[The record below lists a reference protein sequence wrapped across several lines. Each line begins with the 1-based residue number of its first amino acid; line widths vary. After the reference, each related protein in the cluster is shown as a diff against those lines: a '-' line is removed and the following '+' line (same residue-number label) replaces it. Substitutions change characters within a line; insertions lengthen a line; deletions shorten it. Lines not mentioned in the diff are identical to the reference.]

1 MDNSNKIEA
10 VEVVYDALKN
20 KTYEFLGNA
29 VINANIGGKKL
40 GLSDEIMQIL
50 PARYYD
56 GKEPDNNTEIGFCI
70 SEIALSPSE
79 PTEKIVI
86 LIDGERL
93 EIEPSG
99 DSIQDKQTRDF
110 SAEEIIGLDP
120 VARITTEARL
130 IDFSLQPNDIKRI
143 AEAKDVGLYIDA
155 NDLYDVNGGDINFR
169 RGNGS
174 FQIEGIQGVM
184 KRAYHYF
191 VNETYYVDYC
201 ASYLEKKQ
209 ELIDK
214 EIKWMKEETEKIE
227 QEEKEE
233 EERWYRA
240 RRKYLIILLVS
251 VVLFVLGCI
260 IEISFDVDLPWWF
273 ALVVVG
279 GFFYSTF
286 ELYSIG
292 AWGGGGDGNE
302 E

>member
-29 VINANIGGKKL
+29 IINANIGGKKL
-40 GLSDEIMQIL
+40 GLSDEIIQIL

-79 PTEKIVI
+79 PTEKIVV

-93 EIEPSG
+93 EIEPSS
-99 DSIQDKQTRDF
+99 DRIQDKQTRDF

-120 VARITTEARL
+120 VARIATEARL

-143 AEAKDVGLYIDA
+143 AEAQNVGLYIDA
-155 NDLYDVNGGDINFR
+155 NDLYDVNGGNINFR
-169 RGNGS
+169 RGNGV

-191 VNETYYVDYC
+191 VDETCYVDYC
-201 ASYLEKKQ
+201 ASFLERKQ
-209 ELIDK
+209 ELID
-214 EIKWMKEETEKIE
+214 EEMKWMKEETKKIE
-227 QEEKEE
+227 QEEIEE

-240 RRKYLIILLVS
+240 RRKYLIILLITVG
-251 VVLFVLGCI
+251 LFILDVILEGFF
-260 IEISFDVDLPWWF
+260 EIDLPWWLG
-273 ALVVVG
+273 LVMAG

-292 AWGGGGDGNE
+292 AWGGGGDKE
-302 E
+302 